1 MIRQSARLM
10 SSIRSASEIDDEAA
24 DWAARVDARGLDVE
38 RDSDLRAWLD
48 GDARRAGA
56 LLRAQAAISFLDRG
70 RALAGATPVEAAVA
84 AVAQRPSRR
93 ALIAGTGG
101 AAAAALV
108 GGLGLWA
115 ARPQRLDTR
124 LGEIRRVPLADGSL
138 VAMNTKTAL
147 DVAMKPRSRRIVLQE
162 GEAWFQVAK
171 DPVRPFVVAAG
182 PVRVRAVGTAFSV
195 RRADE
200 AGAGVD
206 VMVTEGVVETW
217 VEGDPGSRRRLSAG
231 SRVLL
236 ASAVSPRV
244 AQSPSEI
251 ERSLAWR
258 NGEIAL
264 DGENLEQAA
273 RLFNR
278 YNSRQI
284 VIDDPILAR
293 ERFVGL
299 FQTNEPESFAAAVAA
314 ALGAAVSD
322 DERTIRIGRA
332 DVS

>member
-1 MIRQSARLM
+1 M
-10 SSIRSASEIDDEAA
+10 SSTRSASEIDDEAA

-38 RDSDLRAWLD
+38 QDPELLAWLD
-48 GDARRAGA
+48 GDARRPGA

-70 RALAGATPVEAAVA
+70 RALASVSPSATAVA
-84 AVAQRPSRR
+84 ADRPNRR
-93 ALIAGTGG
+93 ALIAGAGG
-101 AAAAALV
+101 MAAALV
-108 GGLGLWA
+108 GGIGLWA
-115 ARPQRLDTR
+115 VRPQRLDTR

-138 VAMNTKTAL
+138 VAINTKTTL
-147 DVAMKPRSRRIVLQE
+147 DVAMRPRSRRIVLKE

-171 DPVRPFVVAAG
+171 DPGRPFVVAAG
-182 PVRVRAVGTAFSV
+182 TVRVRAVGTAFSV
-195 RRADE
+195 RCGE
-200 AGAGVD
+200 ELGVGVD

-217 VEGDPGSRRRLSAG
+217 IDGDPAPRRRVTAG
-231 SRVLL
+231 SRIIL
-236 ASAVSPRV
+236 ANAVSPTV
-244 AQSPSEI
+244 AESPSEI

-264 DGENLEQAA
+264 DGESLEQAA

-284 VIDDPILAR
+284 VIEDPVLAR

-314 ALGAAVSD
+314 TLDAVVNDDGGA
-322 DERTIRIGRA
+322 IRISRA
-332 DVS
+332 RIS

>member
-1 MIRQSARLM
+1 MN
-10 SSIRSASEIDDEAA
+10 SIPSASEIDEEAS
-24 DWAARVDARGLDVE
+24 DWAARVDARDLDVE
-38 RDSDLRAWLD
+38 HDPELQAWLK

-70 RALAGATPVEAAVA
+70 RALAGAAPLVQAVPVAD
-84 AVAQRPSRR
+84 RPSRR

-101 AAAAALV
+101 AVAAALV
-108 GGLGLWA
+108 GGIGLWS

-138 VAMNTKTAL
+138 VAINTKTAL
-147 DVAMKPRSRRIVLQE
+147 EVAMKPNSRRVVLKE

-171 DPVRPFVVAAG
+171 DPERPFVVAAG

-195 RRADE
+195 RRGEE

-206 VMVTEGVVETW
+206 VMVTEGVVEAW
-217 VEGDPGSRRRLSAG
+217 VEGDPAPRRRMSAG
-231 SRVLL
+231 SRIIL
-236 ASAVSPRV
+236 ASAVSPTV
-244 AQSPSEI
+244 AESPSEI

-264 DGENLEQAA
+264 DGESLEQAA

-284 VIDDPILAR
+284 VIEDPALAR

-314 ALGAAVSD
+314 TLGAVVKD
-322 DERTIRIGRA
+322 DPEVIRISRA
-332 DVS
+332 HIS

>member
-1 MIRQSARLM
+1 M
-10 SSIRSASEIDDEAA
+10 SSIRSASEIDEEAA
-24 DWAARVDARGLDVE
+24 DWAARVDAHGLDV
-38 RDSDLRAWLD
+38 DLDPELQSWLS

-70 RALAGATPVEAAVA
+70 RALASVTPPVEVVA
-84 AVAQRPSRR
+84 GEHPNRR
-93 ALIAGTGG
+93 ALIAGVGG
-101 AAAAALV
+101 IAAALV
-108 GGLGLWA
+108 GGIGLWA

-138 VAMNTKTAL
+138 VAINTKTAL
-147 DVAMKPRSRRIVLQE
+147 DVAMKPKSRSIVLRE

-171 DPVRPFVVAAG
+171 DPERPFVVAAG

-195 RRADE
+195 RRGE

-217 VEGDPGSRRRLSAG
+217 VEGDPSPRQRVSAG
-231 SRVLL
+231 SRIIL
-236 ASAVSPRV
+236 ASAAAPTV
-244 AQSPSEI
+244 AESPSEI

-264 DGENLEQAA
+264 DGESLEQAA

-284 VIDDPILAR
+284 IIEDPVLAR

-299 FQTNEPESFAAAVAA
+299 FQTNEPESFATAVAA
-314 ALGAAVSD
+314 TLGAVVTD
-322 DERTIRIGRA
+322 DADAIRISRA
-332 DVS
+332 HIS

>member
-1 MIRQSARLM
+1 M
-10 SSIRSASEIDDEAA
+10 SSALSASEIDEEAA
-24 DWAARVDARGLDVE
+24 NWAARVDACGLDLE
-38 RDSDLRAWLD
+38 QDPELQAWLK

-70 RALAGATPVEAAVA
+70 RALASATPSVEAVVA
-84 AVAQRPSRR
+84 DRPSRR

-101 AAAAALV
+101 ALAAALV
-108 GGLGLWA
+108 GGIGLWG

-138 VAMNTKTAL
+138 VAINTKTAL
-147 DVAMKPRSRRIVLQE
+147 EVAMKPRSRRVVLKE

-171 DPVRPFVVAAG
+171 DPQRPFVVAAG

-195 RRADE
+195 RRGDG
-200 AGAGVD
+200 AGSGVD
-206 VMVTEGVVETW
+206 VMVTEGVVEAW
-217 VEGDPGSRRRLSAG
+217 VEGDSAPRRRLSAG
-231 SRVLL
+231 SRIVL
-236 ASAVSPRV
+236 ASAVSPTV
-244 AQSPSEI
+244 AESPSEI

-264 DGENLEQAA
+264 DGESLEQAA

-284 VIDDPILAR
+284 VIDDPELAQ

-314 ALGAAVSD
+314 TLGADVKND
-322 DERTIRIGRA
+322 DRAIRIGRA
-332 DVS
+332 HTS

>member
-1 MIRQSARLM
+1 M
-10 SSIRSASEIDDEAA
+10 SSTRSASEIDDEAA

-38 RDSDLRAWLD
+38 QDPELLAWLD
-48 GDARRAGA
+48 GDTRRPGA

-70 RALAGATPVEAAVA
+70 RALAGAEPSVEAAE
-84 AVAQRPSRR
+84 RPHRR
-93 ALIAGTGG
+93 ALIASVGG
-101 AAAAALV
+101 AAAALI
-108 GGLGLWA
+108 GGAGLWA
-115 ARPQRLDTR
+115 LRPQRLDTR

-138 VAMNTKTAL
+138 VAINTKTAL
-147 DVAMKPRSRRIVLQE
+147 DVSMRPTARRIVLRE

-171 DPVRPFVVAAG
+171 DPARPFVVEAG
-182 PVRVRAVGTAFSV
+182 TVRVRAVGTAFSV
-195 RRADE
+195 RRGEDV
-200 AGAGVD
+200 GAGVD

-217 VEGDPGSRRRLSAG
+217 IEGDPAPRRRVSAG
-231 SRVLL
+231 NRIVL
-236 ASAVSPRV
+236 ASAVSPAV
-244 AQSPSEI
+244 AEAPSEI

-264 DGENLEQAA
+264 DGESLEQAA

-284 VIDDPILAR
+284 VIGDPVLAR

-314 ALGAAVSD
+314 TLGAVVRD
-322 DERTIRIGRA
+322 DADAIRIERPPT
-332 DVS
+332 S

>member
-1 MIRQSARLM
+1 M
-10 SSIRSASEIDDEAA
+10 SSTRSASEIDDEAA
-24 DWAARVDARGLDVE
+24 DWAVRVDARGLDVE
-38 RDSDLRAWLD
+38 RDPELLAWLD

-70 RALAGATPVEAAVA
+70 RALAGAAPSVEAVA
-84 AVAQRPSRR
+84 GRPNRR
-93 ALIAGTGG
+93 ALIAGAGG
-101 AAAAALV
+101 IAAALI
-108 GGLGLWA
+108 GGVGLWA

-138 VAMNTKTAL
+138 VAINTKTAL
-147 DVAMKPRSRRIVLQE
+147 DVAMRPRSRRIVLRE

-171 DPVRPFVVAAG
+171 DPERPFIVAAG
-182 PVRVRAVGTAFSV
+182 TVRVRAVGTAFSV
-195 RRADE
+195 RRGDE
-200 AGAGVD
+200 AAAGVD
-206 VMVTEGVVETW
+206 VMVTEGVVEAW
-217 VEGDPGSRRRLSAG
+217 IEGDPAPRRQLSAG
-231 SRVLL
+231 SRIVL
-236 ASAVSPRV
+236 ASAVSPTV
-244 AQSPSEI
+244 AESPSEI

-278 YNSRQI
+278 YNNRQI
-284 VIDDPILAR
+284 VIEDPVLAR

-314 ALGAAVSD
+314 TLGAVVND
-322 DERTIRIGRA
+322 DAGSIRISRGRT
-332 DVS
+332 S

>member
-1 MIRQSARLM
+1 MT
-10 SSIRSASEIDDEAA
+10 SIPSASEIDDEAA
-24 DWAARVDARGLDVE
+24 DWAARVDAHGLDVE
-38 RDSDLRAWLD
+38 RDPELQAWLK

-70 RALAGATPVEAAVA
+70 RALAHVAPKVEAVVA
-84 AVAQRPSRR
+84 RRPNRR
-93 ALIAGTGG
+93 ALIAGAGG
-101 AAAAALV
+101 AVAAALV
-108 GGLGLWA
+108 GGIGLWT

-124 LGEIRRVPLADGSL
+124 LGEIRRVPLADGSM
-138 VAMNTKTAL
+138 VAINTKTAL
-147 DVAMKPRSRRIVLQE
+147 EVAMKPQSRHIVLKE

-171 DPVRPFVVAAG
+171 DPERPFVVAAG

-195 RRADE
+195 RRGDD

-217 VEGDPGSRRRLSAG
+217 VEGDPGPRRRLSAG
-231 SRVLL
+231 NRIVL
-236 ASAVSPRV
+236 AGAGSPAV
-244 AQSPSEI
+244 AESPSEI

-264 DGENLEQAA
+264 DGESLEQAA

-284 VIDDPILAR
+284 VIDDPALAQ

-314 ALGAAVSD
+314 TLGAVVKD
-322 DERTIRIGRA
+322 DAEVIRINRA
-332 DVS
+332 RIS

>member
-1 MIRQSARLM
+1 M
-10 SSIRSASEIDDEAA
+10 SSIRSASEIDEEAA
-24 DWAARVDARGLDVE
+24 DWAARVDARGLDVAHDPE
-38 RDSDLRAWLD
+38 LQAWLS

-70 RALAGATPVEAAVA
+70 RALASVAPSVEAVVA
-84 AVAQRPSRR
+84 ERPNRR
-93 ALIAGTGG
+93 ALIAGVGG
-101 AAAAALV
+101 MAAALI
-108 GGLGLWA
+108 GGVGLWA

-138 VAMNTKTAL
+138 VAINTKTAL
-147 DVAMKPRSRRIVLQE
+147 EVAMKPRSRRIVLKE

-171 DPVRPFVVAAG
+171 DPERPFVVAAG
-182 PVRVRAVGTAFSV
+182 SVRVRAVGTAFSV
-195 RRADE
+195 RRGDE
-200 AGAGVD
+200 AGDGVD
-206 VMVTEGVVETW
+206 IMVTEGVVEAW
-217 VEGDPGSRRRLSAG
+217 VEGDSAPRRRLSAG
-231 SRVLL
+231 SRLIL
-236 ASAVSPRV
+236 ASAVSPTV
-244 AQSPSEI
+244 AESPSEI

-264 DGENLEQAA
+264 DGESLEQAA

-284 VIDDPILAR
+284 VIEDPVLAR

-314 ALGAAVSD
+314 TLGAVVRD
-322 DERTIRIGRA
+322 DDAAIRISRPHI
-332 DVS
+332 S

>member
-1 MIRQSARLM
+1 M

-38 RDSDLRAWLD
+38 RDPDLRAWLD
-48 GDARRAGA
+48 GDTRRAGA

-70 RALAGATPVEAAVA
+70 RALAGAAPPVEAVVA
-84 AVAQRPSRR
+84 ERPSRR
-93 ALIAGTGG
+93 TLVAGAGG
-101 AAAAALV
+101 ALAAALV

-138 VAMNTKTAL
+138 VAINTKTAL
-147 DVAMKPRSRRIVLQE
+147 DVAMKPDSRRIVLKE

-171 DPVRPFVVAAG
+171 DPDRPFVVAAG
-182 PVRVRAVGTAFSV
+182 SVRVRAVGTAFSV
-195 RRADE
+195 RRADQ

-217 VEGDPGSRRRLSAG
+217 VEGDPGSRRRLTAG
-231 SRVLL
+231 SRILL
-236 ASAVSPRV
+236 ASAASPRV
-244 AQSPSEI
+244 AESPSEI

-284 VIDDPILAR
+284 VIEDPVLAR

-314 ALGAAVSD
+314 TLGAAVSD

-332 DVS
+332 HVS